1 MQIGAVLRESRA
13 FPARV
18 FQKGSKAYDLLAAAP
33 LVVWYIL
40 SASDT
45 VRVLREKSSQML
57 LRPDLTLGLTIVSKF
72 ALFLFALALIAF
84 LIARQ
89 PPTNAA
95 KGLAPRLASLLGTYL
110 IVAIV
115 LVPQPRVSDA
125 LLAASAFLI
134 LGGMAFA
141 FYSVLWLGRSFS
153 LMAEARELI
162 VTGPYARVRHPLYV
176 GEELAIIGAA
186 LQHLSPL
193 GISLLALQIC
203 CQLYR
208 MKCEEAVLED
218 SFPSYAAYKARTAR
232 LIPGLY

>member
-18 FQKGSKAYDLLAAAP
+18 FQKGGKAYDLLAAAP
-33 LVVWYIL
+33 LIVWYVL

-57 LRPDLTLGLTIVSKF
+57 LRPELTLGLTIVAKF

-89 PPTNAA
+89 PPKNAA

-115 LVPQPRVSDA
+115 SVTQPYVPGA

-141 FYSVLWLGRSFS
+141 LYSILWLGRSFS
-153 LMAEARELI
+153 LMAEARELV
-162 VTGPYARVRHPLYV
+162 VTGPYAYVRHPLYV
-176 GEELAIIGAA
+176 GEELAIVGAA

-193 GISLLALQIC
+193 AISLLAVQIC

-208 MKCEEAVLED
+208 MKCEETVLQD
-218 SFPSYAAYKARTAR
+218 AFPAYAAYKTRTAR
-232 LIPGLY
+232 LIPGVY